1 MSKLSI
7 VEAVKVI
14 PVSESKLRRDLKSGK
29 VSCETAKNGKKVID
43 ASELERAYGLLPANE
58 VQSNGTDSQKVV
70 SFLEAQVIDLKR
82 QLEKAEERE
91 DRLLDMLSTEQ
102 EKTRQL
108 MLPAPK
114 KKAGFFGFF
123 RRR

>member
-1 MSKLSI
+1 MPKLSI

-14 PVSESKLRRDLKSGK
+14 AVSESKLRRDLKAGK
-29 VSCETAKNGKKVID
+29 VSFETAKNGKKVID
-43 ASELERAYGLLPANE
+43 SSELERAYGLLPVNE
-58 VQSNGTDSQKVV
+58 VQSNGTDTQKIV
-70 SFLEAQVIDLKR
+70 SFLETQVTDLKR

-91 DRLLDMLSTEQ
+91 NRLLDMLSTEQ

>member
-14 PVSESKLRRDLKSGK
+14 PVSESKLRRDLKAGK
-29 VSCETAKNGKKVID
+29 VSFEIAKNGKKVID
-43 ASELERAYGLLPANE
+43 SSELERAYGLLPVNE
-58 VQSNGTDSQKVV
+58 VQSNGTDTQKIV
-70 SFLEAQVIDLKR
+70 SFLETQVTDLKR

-91 DRLLDMLSTEQ
+91 NRLLDMLSTEQ

-108 MLPAPK
+108 MLPTPK
-114 KKAGFFGFF
+114 KKAGLFSFL
-123 RRR
+123 RRS

>member
-14 PVSESKLRRDLKSGK
+14 PVSESKLRRDLKAGK
-29 VSCETAKNGKKVID
+29 VSFETAKNGKKVID

-58 VQSNGTDSQKVV
+58 VQSNGTDTQKIV
-70 SFLEAQVIDLKR
+70 SFLETQVTDLKH

-91 DRLLDMLSTEQ
+91 NRLLDMLSTEQ

-114 KKAGFFGFF
+114 KKASLFSFL
-123 RRR
+123 RKS

>member
-14 PVSESKLRRDLKSGK
+14 PVSESKLRRDLKAGK

-43 ASELERAYGLLPANE
+43 SSELERAYGLLPANE
-58 VQSNGTDSQKVV
+58 VQSNGTDNQKIV
-70 SFLEAQVIDLKR
+70 SFLEAQVIDLKS

-91 DRLLDMLSTEQ
+91 NKLLDMLSTEQ

-114 KKAGFFGFF
+114 KKAGLFSFL
-123 RRR
+123 RKS

>member
-14 PVSESKLRRDLKSGK
+14 PVSESKLRRDLKAGK
-29 VSCETAKNGKKVID
+29 VSFETAKNGKKVID

-58 VQSNGTDSQKVV
+58 VQSNGTDTQKIV
-70 SFLEAQVIDLKR
+70 SFLETQVTDLKR

-91 DRLLDMLSTEQ
+91 NRLLDMLSTEQ

-114 KKAGFFGFF
+114 KKAGLFSFL
-123 RRR
+123 RKS